1 MMKDLAGLMKQA
13 QDMQRKMG
21 EAQEK
26 LETLEVTGEAGAG
39 IVKITLTAKGE
50 LVGVEIDRSLS
61 GPDDI
66 EVIEDLVKAA
76 HADAKRKADDAH
88 KEVMGE
94 VTSGLQLPPGIDMPF
109 GMKP

>member
-21 EAQEK
+21 EAQAK
-26 LETLEVTGEAGAG
+26 LETLEVVGEAGAG
-39 IVKITLTAKGE
+39 LVKITLTAKGE
-50 LVGVEIDRSLS
+50 MVGVSIDSSLS

-76 HADAKRKADDAH
+76 HADAKRKADEAQ
-88 KEVMGE
+88 KEVMGD

>member
-21 EAQEK
+21 EAQAK
-26 LETLEVTGEAGAG
+26 LETLEVVGEAGAG
-39 IVKITLTAKGE
+39 LVKITLTAKGE
-50 LVGVEIDRSLS
+50 MVGVAIDRSLS

-76 HADAKRKADDAH
+76 HADAKRKADEAQ

-94 VTSGLQLPPGIDMPF
+94 ITQGISLPPGIDMPF
-109 GMKP
+109 GIKP